1 MIKIFD
7 SCIAP
12 TLLYGSEVGAPYIT
26 HDYTKWESTP
36 IERIHTQYLKRLL
49 GVNRSTTNIL
59 VRGETGRNPLL
70 ASTLTRNIN
79 YIKYLN
85 NKCNST
91 LVKQALDYETSKKD
105 YRQTIL
111 SLVQIHENTLTL
123 QIANIEDIW
132 TISKYKLS
140 KAVYEEFNSL

>member
-12 TLLYGSEVGAPYIT
+12 ILLYGSEVWAPYIT

-36 IERIHTQYLKRLL
+36 IERIRTQYLKRLL

-59 VRGETGRNPLL
+59 VRRNWQKPITCLN
-70 ASTLTRNIN
+70 TCQ
-79 YIKYLN
+79 KHLN
-85 NKCNST
+85 NRCNST
-91 LVKQALDYETSKKD
+91 LVKQARDYETSKKD
-105 YRQTIL
+105 NRQTIL

-123 QIANIEDIW
+123 QIANNEDIW

-140 KAVYEEFNSL
+140 KAVYEEFNSV